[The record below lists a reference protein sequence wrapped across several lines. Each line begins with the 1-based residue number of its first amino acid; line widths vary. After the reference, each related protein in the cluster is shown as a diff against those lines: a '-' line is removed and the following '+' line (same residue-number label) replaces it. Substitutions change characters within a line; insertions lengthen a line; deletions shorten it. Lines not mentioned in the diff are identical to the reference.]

1 MILFGCII
9 IFWMLLS
16 AARAAR
22 PVHRMI
28 VCLLTITRAS
38 YPVSRMMMGV
48 RYPIYSYVGFE

>member
-28 VCLLTITRAS
+28 VCLRFVPPNLCLGADDDGGSIS
-38 YPVSRMMMGV
+38 YLFLRG
-48 RYPIYSYVGFE
+48 I